1 MPNMFD
7 PTLGRNKHRELAL
20 QILDIVTLR
29 PEIQLCYIGIE
40 HKCFE
45 ILETPVNDKMDR
57 ELWRDS
63 PWYSESDSDDADDH
77 TNGHD
82 SESNSGDDNDDD
94 DDDGDDDDFHTNPHV
109 ILELDEDTDEDSE
122 YRHGNG
128 SRFVFRLREILFY
141 DDKISVFKFR
151 HCSL

>member
-1 MPNMFD
+1 MFD

-57 ELWRDS
+57 ELYRDS
-63 PWYSESDSDDADDH
+63 PWYSESDSDDVDDH

-82 SESNSGDDNDDD
+82 SESNSGDDDNDGDD
-94 DDDGDDDDFHTNPHV
+94 DDDDFHTNPHV

-122 YRHGNG
+122 YRHGSG

-141 DDKISVFKFR
+141 DDKISVFKSR

>member
-1 MPNMFD
+1 MCD
-7 PTLGRNKHRELAL
+7 STLGRNKHRELAL

-45 ILETPVNDKMDR
+45 ILETPVNEKTDR
-57 ELWRDS
+57 ELYRDS
-63 PWYSESDSDDADDH
+63 PWYSESDSDDIDGH
-77 TNGHD
+77 TTGHESD
-82 SESNSGDDNDDD
+82 SNSGDDDNDGEDDD
-94 DDDGDDDDFHTNPHV
+94 DDDFHSNPHV
-109 ILELDEDTDEDSE
+109 IPELDEDTDEDSE

-141 DDKISVFKFR
+141 DDKISVFKSR

>member
-1 MPNMFD
+1 MFD

-20 QILDIVTLR
+20 QILDIITLR

-45 ILETPVNDKMDR
+45 ILETPVTDKMDR
-57 ELWRDS
+57 ELHRDS
-63 PWYSESDSDDADDH
+63 PWYSESDSDDVDDH

-82 SESNSGDDNDDD
+82 SESNSGDDNDG
-94 DDDGDDDDFHTNPHV
+94 DDGDDDFHINPHV

-122 YRHGNG
+122 YRHGSG

-141 DDKISVFKFR
+141 DDKISVFKSR

>member
-1 MPNMFD
+1 MFD

-57 ELWRDS
+57 ELYRDS
-63 PWYSESDSDDADDH
+63 PWYSESDSDDVDGH

-82 SESNSGDDNDDD
+82 SESNSGDDDNDGDD
-94 DDDGDDDDFHTNPHV
+94 DDDDFHTNPHV

-122 YRHGNG
+122 YRHGSG

-141 DDKISVFKFR
+141 DDKISVFKSR

>member
-1 MPNMFD
+1 MFD

-20 QILDIVTLR
+20 QVLDIVTLR

-45 ILETPVNDKMDR
+45 ILETPISDKKGNN
-57 ELWRDS
+57 ELYRDS
-63 PWYSESDSDDADDH
+63 PWYSDSESEVGDH
-77 TNGHD
+77 VNGHD
-82 SESNSGDDNDDD
+82 SESNTDEEDDHDGDNNSENTVSIAEDDD
-94 DDDGDDDDFHTNPHV
+94 DTDGDN
-109 ILELDEDTDEDSE
+109 EDHDGS
-122 YRHGNG
+122 GG

-141 DDKISVFKFR
+141 DDKISVFKAR

>member
-1 MPNMFD
+1 MFD

-45 ILETPVNDKMDR
+45 ILETPVTDKMDR
-57 ELWRDS
+57 ELYRDS
-63 PWYSESDSDDADDH
+63 PWYSELDSDDVDDH
-77 TNGHD
+77 ANGHD
-82 SESNSGDDNDDD
+82 SESNSGDDDNDGDDD
-94 DDDGDDDDFHTNPHV
+94 DDDFHINPHV

-122 YRHGNG
+122 YRHGSG

-141 DDKISVFKFR
+141 DDKISVFKSR

>member
-1 MPNMFD
+1 MFD

-57 ELWRDS
+57 ELYRDS
-63 PWYSESDSDDADDH
+63 PWYSESDSDEVDDQ

-82 SESNSGDDNDDD
+82 SESNSEDDENDG
-94 DDDGDDDDFHTNPHV
+94 DGDDDDFHTNPHV

-141 DDKISVFKFR
+141 DDKISVFKSR

>member
-1 MPNMFD
+1 MFD

-45 ILETPVNDKMDR
+45 ILETPVTDKMDR
-57 ELWRDS
+57 ELYRDS
-63 PWYSESDSDDADDH
+63 PWYSESDSDDVDDH

-82 SESNSGDDNDDD
+82 SESNSGDDDNDGDD
-94 DDDGDDDDFHTNPHV
+94 DDDDFHTNPHV

-122 YRHGNG
+122 YRHGSG

-141 DDKISVFKFR
+141 DDKISVFKSR

>member
-1 MPNMFD
+1 MFD
-7 PTLGRNKHRELAL
+7 STLGRKKHRELAL

-45 ILETPVNDKMDR
+45 ILEVPINGGIDR
-57 ELWRDS
+57 EISRDS
-63 PWYSESDSDDADDH
+63 PWYSDSESDNANDH
-77 TNGHD
+77 TDDHD
-82 SESNSGDDNDDD
+82 SESNSGDDDDGDEDDD
-94 DDDGDDDDFHTNPHV
+94 DDSHTNPHV

-141 DDKISVFKFR
+141 DDKISVFKAR